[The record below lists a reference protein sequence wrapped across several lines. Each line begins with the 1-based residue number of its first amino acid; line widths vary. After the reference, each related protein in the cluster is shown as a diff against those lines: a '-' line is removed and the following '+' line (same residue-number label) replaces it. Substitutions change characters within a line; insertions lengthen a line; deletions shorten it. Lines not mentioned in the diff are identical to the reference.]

1 MLTRLKVSG
10 FKNLVD
16 VDIRFGPFTCIAGA
30 NAVGKSNL
38 FDAIQFLSALADK
51 PLVDAALSIRNE
63 EARTGDIR
71 SLFHRVGEKY
81 DDEMSFT
88 AEMIIPQEGVDDLGQ
103 PAKAARTF
111 LRYSLDLRYRPDT
124 VNKTEHLEIR
134 KEELVHIGVAEA
146 KNALL
151 FSLNSAWKNSV
162 LSSGARTSPFISTDS
177 TDRDKNVIK
186 LHQDGGPGRVLSLA
200 ASKLPRT
207 VLSTTNAVENRTAL
221 LARREMQSWRLLQL
235 EPSAL
240 RKPDNFTDPRH
251 LASNGAHLAA
261 TLYRLIQSANR
272 GNSVQPAAESGVPD
286 PCGYL
291 AGRLHDLIQ
300 DVQEIQVDR
309 DEKRELFTLYIKGK
323 DQTPHQARLLSDG
336 TLRFLALGVIEID
349 PEAQGVLCLEEPE
362 NGIHPQRIPAMLKLL
377 QDIAVDPTK
386 PVGPDNPLRQ
396 VIINTHAPAV
406 VAQVPDDALIV
417 AELREDVR
425 DEMRFK
431 KAAFGCLPDTWRT
444 KKLRDGAPS
453 TQHVIARGD
462 LLAYLDPIPKPET
475 TDADDESPSL
485 KPNSTTDATKKRS
498 RRVIDRPDIQPLLFS
513 FENDAQ

>member
-1 MLTRLKVSG
+1 MLTRLKVTG

-63 EARTGDIR
+63 EARTSDIR

-88 AEMIIPQEGVDDLGQ
+88 AEMIIPPEGVDDLGQ
-103 PAKAARTF
+103 PAEASRTF
-111 LRYSLDLRYRPDT
+111 LSYTLNLSYRPGT
-124 VNKTEHLEIR
+124 TEQTDRLEVR
-134 KEELVHIGVAEA
+134 KEELRHLKITDAGHT
-146 KNALL
+146 LL
-151 FSLNSAWKNSV
+151 FPSEIEWKQSV
-162 LSSGARTSPFISTDS
+162 LRGKRLSRFFISSDEE
-177 TDRDKNVIK
+177 KGLIK
-186 LHQDGGPGRVLSLA
+186 LHQDSGQGRALSLA

-207 VLSTTNAVENRTAL
+207 VLSTTNALENRTAL

-261 TLYRLIQSANR
+261 TLHRLVQSANDTR
-272 GNSVQPAAESGVPD
+272 SIPD
-286 PCGYL
+286 PSGYL
-291 AGRLHDLIQ
+291 AARLYDLIQ
-300 DVQEIQVDR
+300 DVQEVWVDR
-309 DEKRELFTLYIKGK
+309 DEKRELYTLCIKGG

-349 PEAQGVLCLEEPE
+349 SEAQGVLCLEEPE
-362 NGIHPQRIPAMLKLL
+362 NGIHPARIPAMLKLL

-386 PVGPDNPLRQ
+386 SVGPDNPLRQ
-396 VIINTHAPAV
+396 VIINTHSPAV

-417 AELREDVR
+417 AKLHEDVPK
-425 DEMRFK
+425 DVLGFK
-431 KAAFGCLPDTWRT
+431 KAVFGCLSDTWRT
-444 KKLRDGAPS
+444 QKSRDGTPS
-453 TQHVIARGD
+453 TQYVIAKGD
-462 LLAYLDPIPKPET
+462 LLAYLDPIPKPT
-475 TDADDESPSL
+475 TADASDESPSSEPKAL
-485 KPNSTTDATKKRS
+485 QPKAGATQHRG
-498 RRVIDRPDIQPLLFS
+498 RRVIDRPDVQPLLFS